1 MFKALNQGV
10 DEDGFICVIAK
21 DFYSGFVAE
30 DWTLDQL
37 LAHVAQQGNLGSIFI
52 AYPGPNH
59 ADAPLL
65 IDVPSTPSQP
75 FREALGVV
83 KCGPLGLWLTDYT
96 QLTMAAQYSDTSAL
110 SSSALHLPVP
120 EGTYLLTLTQQTAEI
135 SEFQLSWKPAPA
147 GHASGNSSVAWFS

>member
-65 IDVPSTPSQP
+65 IDVPSTPQP
-75 FREALGVV
+75 AVPRSAW
-83 KCGPLGLWLTDYT
+83 CGEVRTPRTLVNGLHSADHGGTIQRYLRAF
-96 QLTMAAQYSDTSAL
+96 LLRTSPP
-110 SSSALHLPVP
+110 SS
-120 EGTYLLTLTQQTAEI
+120 
-135 SEFQLSWKPAPA
+135 
-147 GHASGNSSVAWFS
+147 